1 MRYFHIQYANCLRRS
16 EHLIPSAPCLV
27 LSGMSWNMPYNNDHI
42 LSDCAKRWGTVIVA
56 PEPFKKPEMLHEWQ
70 AMTRHYDVRLLHNNQ
85 ASYGFMTE
93 QVAFTIESDRMK
105 EHLYYWKMLKYSV
118 CVIAKNR
125 PYEIPLESSVK
136 AWIYSNSPRSVE
148 FHIGRKGFQDKTMV
162 CGSNPDETPTFSP
175 TACLEMEVKKEE
187 EGEGA
192 DPELVASAVGIR
204 PPSLP
209 PLQ

>member
-1 MRYFHIQYANCLRRS
+1 
-16 EHLIPSAPCLV
+16 
-27 LSGMSWNMPYNNDHI
+27 
-42 LSDCAKRWGTVIVA
+42 
-56 PEPFKKPEMLHEWQ
+56 
-70 AMTRHYDVRLLHNNQ
+70 
-85 ASYGFMTE
+85 MTE